1 MKSNFVTKKI
11 GLLCVIMMLLVAT
24 VAVFS
29 GCNDDKVK
37 SISITTDPIKTTYL
51 AGEKFDATGM
61 IITVEYKNGNT
72 EAIKFADNNNP
83 KNDGYTY
90 DLYKKSLTTAD
101 TQVTFSF
108 KGKKVTLKITVN
120 KRNMDAP
127 KVELITY
134 IALNGALTVTPI
146 DGAEYKLALTEWQD
160 SNVFSG
166 LTNGT
171 TYDLSVRFKASDYNN
186 ASEVTTITGI
196 KIMGTQNAISGS
208 AIVIS
213 VTDTTITVE
222 EIAGAEYKLD
232 NGEWGSA
239 REFTGLTANT
249 SHTVYVRMAETET
262 ALASESTAKTAITKP
277 TPTIE

>member
-108 KGKKVTLKITVN
+108 KGKKATLKITVN

-171 TYDLSVRFKASDYNN
+171 TYDLSVRFKESDYNN

-208 AIVIS
+208 AIVVS

>member
-51 AGEKFDATGM
+51 VGEKFDATGM
-61 IITVEYKNGNT
+61 VITVEYKNGNT

-90 DLYKKSLTTAD
+90 DLYKKSLTIAD

-196 KIMGTQNAISGS
+196 KIMGTQNAISES